1 MAEELKMN
9 FYKSVYDLASVFP
22 EKGRRA
28 LLVAMLD
35 YFFEGTEPDSLGA
48 RERKAF
54 EAVRGR
60 IDASKTN
67 GSNRRGKKRGESRN
81 ETGNESRNETHNES
95 HNETGNESHNE
106 SRNETHNEKLKSMG
120 TDISL
125 SLSHRNPSGMDS
137 GCNSS
142 WEGVQGEGDAF
153 EPPTIDEVRAYFG
166 ANALRGDPED
176 FFLHFEAQGWVNGNG
191 QAIANWQA
199 RALKWSR
206 DQVSRD
212 ADRLARGEPAPE
224 QAVWRPAQETDPEED
239 LRRAEEEF
247 RRRYGGDAA

>member
-1 MAEELKMN
+1 MADELKMN

-35 YFFEGTEPDSLGA
+35 YFFEGIEPDSLGA

-67 GSNRRGKKRGESRN
+67 GNNRRGKKRSESRN

-125 SLSHRNPSGMDS
+125 SLSHKNPSGMDS

-153 EPPTIDEVRAYFG
+153 EPPTLDEVRAYFG